1 MILNSAIFESSEGSI
16 WNIIIWLVV
25 AIVIICNIN
34 NDKN

>member
-1 MILNSAIFESSEGSI
+1 MILNSDIFESSEGSV

-34 NDKN
+34 NDKK